1 MVRHWVRLCIAI
13 ATLLQYQR
21 NLTRTTRLISFAAL
35 ASLVCVNA
43 EMTPVDT
50 LCMACEDETCDFK
63 PTRMQRRPLGDF
75 DVLIQ
80 MAYCGVC
87 HSDLHAAAGH
97 TKDLFT
103 PPQYPFVPGHEL
115 AGVVAEVGHRVT
127 TFSVGDHCGVGCMVD
142 SCMECDRCLVGE
154 EQLCKQQ
161 VQTYGAYDV
170 SSRAAQVP
178 AGRQTLGGYTSVMVV
193 HERFAIRI
201 PKSYPLELAGPVMC
215 AGTTVYDPLQKY
227 GAGAGT
233 RVAVIGLGGLGVFG
247 VKMAKALGCVVT
259 VVSRSMSKQPMAKEL
274 GADGYVAS
282 SDARQMAAARGSFDL
297 ILNFVPSQH
306 DYVPY
311 VRLLDRGGKLVF
323 LGVHAAWAA
332 CMWRG
337 GEVSGPC
344 RGSFIGGLR
353 TTQEAIDLCDRERIF
368 PQVTVRPVSALN
380 EIYEALDA
388 SNEAATRFVLDLRA
402 SLTEEAFTACTAPP
416 PKLKPA
422 EAGLNKLA
430 VAKEILFM
438 KFRLRGPKPKYV
450 SVS

>member
-1 MVRHWVRLCIAI
+1 MAQVI
-13 ATLLQYQR
+13 
-21 NLTRTTRLISFAAL
+21 
-35 ASLVCVNA
+35 
-43 EMTPVDT
+43 DT
-50 LCMACEDETCDFK
+50 LCMACTDEACDFK
-63 PTRMQRRPLGDF
+63 PVWMQRRPLGDY
-75 DVLIQ
+75 DVVIQ
-80 MAYCGVC
+80 MMYCGVC

-103 PPQYPFVPGHEL
+103 PPEYPFVPGHEL
-115 AGVVAEVGHRVT
+115 AGVCTRVGVNVT
-127 TFSVGDHCGVGCMVD
+127 KFVIGDHVGVGCMVD
-142 SCMECDRCLVGE
+142 SCMECERCIAGE
-154 EQLCKQQ
+154 EQRCKQQ
-161 VQTYGAYDV
+161 VQTYGAFDV
-170 SSRAAQVP
+170 SGRAAQVP
-178 AGRQTLGGYTSVMVV
+178 TGRQTIGGYTSVMVV

-215 AGTTVYDPLQKY
+215 AGTTVYDPLKKY
-227 GAGAGT
+227 GARPGM
-233 RVAVIGLGGLGVFG
+233 RVAIIGLGGLGVLG
-247 VKMAKALGCVVT
+247 VQIAKALGCVVS
-259 VVSRSMSKQPMAKEL
+259 VVSRTTSKEQMARGL

-282 SDARQMAAARGSFDL
+282 SDERQMADAKGSFDL

-311 VRLLDRGGKLVF
+311 VKLLAKGGKIVF

-337 GEVSGPC
+337 AAVSGPC

-353 TTQEAIDLCDRERIF
+353 ATQEAIDLCDREKIF

-380 EIYEALDA
+380 EIYEALDK

-402 SLTEEAFTACTAPP
+402 SLTEEAFAACTAPP

-438 KFRLRGPKPKYV
+438 KFRLRGPGSTSSHGGV
-450 SVS
+450 QT